1 MKDKDKTIELILVGV
16 ESLRIKR
23 MSMRSY
29 YNNKQ
34 FLDALPTM
42 LGAVGNTTIGNYTTG
57 TGRPSGKMYFNAVK
71 SLGGELIL
79 SLPSSASVGRL
90 FISLSSGVQYTFI
103 VRRLAEG
110 TPSTIVIPIPFF
122 KNIGGVWI
130 PQEHE
135 NGLEDTMT
143 YSFNVLGWN
152 SGYNATFYDKTYEIL
167 NGTYDIV
174 EEFLKVAGTHES
186 NIDI

>member
-1 MKDKDKTIELILVGV
+1 MKDRDKAIDLILIGA

-23 MSMRSY
+23 MTMRNY
-29 YNNKQ
+29 YNSKQ

-42 LGAVGNTTIGNYTTG
+42 LGAIGNTTIGSYTTG
-57 TGRPSGKMYFNAVK
+57 MGGPSGKLYFNAVK

-79 SLPSSASVGRL
+79 NLPSSASVGKL
-90 FISLSSGVQYTFI
+90 SISLSSGVQYTFI

-110 TPSTIVIPIPFF
+110 TPSTLVIPIPFF
-122 KNIGGVWI
+122 KSIGGLWV

-135 NGLEDTMT
+135 SGLENAIT
-143 YSFNVLGWN
+143 YSFYINGWS
-152 SGYNATFYDKTYEIL
+152 SGLPALFYDKTYEIL

-174 EEFLKVAGTHES
+174 EEFLKAGCEV
-186 NIDI
+186 DK